1 MKTKTNIV
9 KNIVFDR
16 IVIVMTVLI
25 GFVVFSAVAQAWGP
39 NRTTFTQNNPATYI
53 TFNSITN
60 NAAYGDERNFT
71 VIKEASNTSAGGWKD
86 TVTAQD
92 GKEYLVRVLVHNN
105 ASENLNLVATGTK
118 IMVSV
123 PNNTAN
129 SIQLDGFVTANNS
142 NPKQVYDSAVLTSDK
157 KFNVTYVAGS
167 AMYYNGPYPNG
178 IKLPDSIVTSGGALV
193 GYQQMD
199 GNIPGCYK
207 YMGIATFKVKVAMPN
222 PNFTVEKKVRLS
234 GTTSWAKEITAKPG
248 DKVDYQV
255 QYINTGTTG
264 QVDVITVDKL
274 PAGVTYT
281 AGSTTVKNATN
292 PNGNGVSTFDGITG
306 QGINIGNYAPNSNA
320 FVRFG
325 ATLPANK
332 DLPACGVNKLVN
344 TATVAT
350 QNGEKSDTA
359 TVNVTRTCTEE
370 EVKAL
375 PTTGPIEVIS
385 GFIGVAAI
393 TIGVVYYFRSRRQL
407 DDILVDVQSHPISVQ
422 SHGHDPHNLSR
433 HIHRKK

>member
-1 MKTKTNIV
+1 MKTKTNII

-16 IVIVMTVLI
+16 IVVVMTILI

-39 NRTTFTQNNPATYI
+39 NRTTFTQNSPASYI

-71 VIKEASNTSAGGWKD
+71 VIKEASNTSSGGWKD

-105 ASENLNLVATGTK
+105 AAENLNLVATGTK

-123 PNNTAN
+123 PNTTGN
-129 SIQLDGFVTANNS
+129 SVQLDGFVTANNS

-167 AMYYNGPYPNG
+167 AIYYNGIHTGG
-178 IKLPDSIVTSGGALV
+178 IKLPDSIVTSAGALV
-193 GYQQMD
+193 GYQNMD

-207 YMGIATFKVKVAMPN
+207 YMGVATFKVKVAVPN

-234 GTTSWAKEITAKPG
+234 GTTSWAKEINAKPG
-248 DKVDYQV
+248 DKVDYQI

-264 QVDVITVDKL
+264 QVDVIAVDKL
-274 PAGVTYT
+274 PQGVSYT
-281 AGSTTVKNATN
+281 AGTTTVKNVTN
-292 PNGNGVSTFDGITG
+292 PNGNGTTVLDGIAG
-306 QGINIGNYAPNSNA
+306 QGVNIGNYAPNSNA
-320 FVRFG
+320 FVRFS
-325 ATLPANK
+325 AVLPTNEK
-332 DLPACGVNKLVN
+332 LEVCGLNKLVN
-344 TATVAT
+344 TATIAT
-350 QNGEKSDTA
+350 QNGEKDDTA
-359 TVNVTRTCTEE
+359 VVNVTKAGCD
-370 EVKAL
+370 VKAL

-407 DDILVDVQSHPISVQ
+407 DDILVDVQSHPISAQ
-422 SHGHDPHNLSR
+422 GHHNPHDLSR
-433 HIHRKK
+433 HIHKK

>member
-1 MKTKTNIV
+1 MKTKTNII

-16 IVIVMTVLI
+16 IVIVMTILI
-25 GFVVFSAVAQAWGP
+25 GFVVFSAVTQAWGP
-39 NRTTFTQNNPATYI
+39 NRTTFTQNSPASYI

-71 VIKEASNTSAGGWKD
+71 VIKEASNTSSGGWKD

-105 ASENLNLVATGTK
+105 AAENLNLVATGTK

-123 PNNTAN
+123 PNTTGN
-129 SIQLDGFVTANNS
+129 SVQLDGFVTANNS

-167 AMYYNGPYPNG
+167 AIYYNGVHTNG
-178 IKLPDSIVTSGGALV
+178 IKLPDSIVTSAGALV
-193 GYQQMD
+193 GYQNMD

-207 YMGIATFKVKVAMPN
+207 YMGVATFKVKVAVPN

-234 GTTSWAKEITAKPG
+234 GTTSWAKEINAKPG
-248 DKVDYQV
+248 DKVDYQI

-264 QVDVITVDKL
+264 QVDVIAVDKL
-274 PAGVTYT
+274 PANVTYKT
-281 AGSTTVKNATN
+281 GSTTVKNVTN
-292 PNGNGVSTFDGITG
+292 PNGNGATVLDGIAG
-306 QGINIGNYAPNSNA
+306 QGVNIGNYAPNSNA
-320 FVRFG
+320 FVRFT
-325 ATLPANK
+325 ATLPTNEQ
-332 DLPACGVNKLVN
+332 LPTCGVNKLVN
-344 TATVAT
+344 TATIAT
-350 QNGEKSDTA
+350 QNGEKDDTA
-359 TVNVTRTCTEE
+359 VVNVTKTGC
-370 EVKAL
+370 EVEAL

-385 GFIGVAAI
+385 GFIGIAAI

-407 DDILVDVQSHPISVQ
+407 DDILVDVQSHPISAQ
-422 SHGHDPHNLSR
+422 SHHNPHDLSR
-433 HIHRKK
+433 HIHKK

>member
-1 MKTKTNIV
+1 MKTKTSHI
-9 KNIVFDR
+9 KNIVFSR
-16 IVIVMTVLI
+16 IVVVMTVLL
-25 GFVVFSAVAQAWGP
+25 GFVVFSAVTQAYGP
-39 NRTTFTQNNPATYI
+39 QRATFTQNQPATYI

-71 VIKEASNTSAGGWKD
+71 VIKEASNTASGGWKD

-123 PNNTAN
+123 PNTTGN

-142 NPKQVYDSAVLTSDK
+142 NPKQIYDSAVLTSDK

-167 AMYYNGPYPNG
+167 AIYYNGIHTNG
-178 IKLPDSIVTSGGALV
+178 IKLPDSIVTSAGALV
-193 GYQQMD
+193 GYQNMD

-207 YMGIATFKVKVAMPN
+207 YMGVATFKVKVAVPS
-222 PNFTVEKKVRLS
+222 PNFTVEKKVRVNGS
-234 GTTSWAKEITAKPG
+234 TTWAKEITAKPG
-248 DKVDYQV
+248 DKVDYQI

-264 QVDVITVDKL
+264 QADVIAVDKM
-274 PAGVTYT
+274 PAGVAYMPGT
-281 AGSTTVKNATN
+281 TTVKNVTN
-292 PNGNGVSTFDGITG
+292 PNGNGATVLDGIADKG
-306 QGINIGNYAPNSNA
+306 VNIGNYGPNSNA
-320 FVRFG
+320 FVRFT
-325 ATLPANK
+325 ATLPAN
-332 DLPACGVNKLVN
+332 DQLPACGVNKLVN

-350 QNGEKSDTA
+350 QNGEKDDTA

-375 PTTGPIEVIS
+375 PTTGPLEVIS
-385 GFIGVAAI
+385 GLIGVAAI

-407 DDILVDVQSHPISVQ
+407 DDLLVDVQSHPISVQ
-422 SHGHDPHNLSR
+422 DSHHKPHDLHR
-433 HIHRKK
+433 HFPKK